1 MTTYEIVAVIVS
13 VFAFVVTLVNMVFY
27 IKLTTKYNALVQEQ
41 NNISFEQNK
50 ISQGQAETQMR
61 ELIMGARQEVS
72 NCSEKLVNYILID
85 NENDSQLRTVYQKM
99 FDAAQ
104 EDLRNAYKEA
114 CSRYLDEKVDKER
127 FKRMY
132 YSEIQNLVENKD
144 QIEYFDTVKSRYK
157 CILKVYKEWFD
168 LEK

>member
-1 MTTYEIVAVIVS
+1 
-13 VFAFVVTLVNMVFY
+13 
-27 IKLTTKYNALVQEQ
+27 
-41 NNISFEQNK
+41 
-50 ISQGQAETQMR
+50 MR

-72 NCSEKLVNYILID
+72 ICSEKLVNCILID
-85 NENDSQLRTVYQKM
+85 NEKDSQLQTVYQKM

-104 EDLRNAYKEA
+104 EDLRNAYEEA

-132 YSEIQNLVENKD
+132 YSEIQSLVENKD

>member
-1 MTTYEIVAVIVS
+1 MTMYEIVAVIVS
-13 VFAFVVTLVNMVFY
+13 IVALVVTLVNVVFY

-41 NNISFEQNK
+41 NKISIEQNK

-61 ELIMGARQEVS
+61 ELIMRARQEVS
-72 NCSEKLVNYILID
+72 VCSEKLVNCVLTD
-85 NENDSQLRTVYQKM
+85 NNSSQLQTVYQKM
-99 FDAAQ
+99 FDVAQ
-104 EDLRNAYKEA
+104 EDLRNAYEEA

>member
-1 MTTYEIVAVIVS
+1 MTMYEIVAVIVS
-13 VFAFVVTLVNMVFY
+13 IVALVVTLVNVVFY

-41 NNISFEQNK
+41 NKISIDQNK

-61 ELIMGARQEVS
+61 ELIMRARQEVS
-72 NCSEKLVNYILID
+72 VCSEKLVNCVLTD
-85 NENDSQLRTVYQKM
+85 NKNSSQLQTVYQKM

-104 EDLRNAYKEA
+104 EDLRNAYEEA
-114 CSRYLDEKVDKER
+114 CSRYLDVKVDKER

>member
-13 VFAFVVTLVNMVFY
+13 VFAFVSTSVNVVFY

-72 NCSEKLVNYILID
+72 ICSEKLVNCTLNN
-85 NENDSQLRTVYQKM
+85 NENASQLQIVYQKM

-104 EDLRNAYKEA
+104 EDLRNAYEEA

-132 YSEIQNLVENKD
+132 YAEIQNLVENKD

>member
-1 MTTYEIVAVIVS
+1 MTMYEIVAVIVS

-27 IKLTTKYNALVQEQ
+27 IKLTTKYNVLVQEQ
-41 NNISFEQNK
+41 NNISLEQNK

-72 NCSEKLVNYILID
+72 ICSEKLVNCALAD
-85 NENDSQLRTVYQKM
+85 NKHSSQLQTVYQKM
-99 FDAAQ
+99 FDTAQ
-104 EDLRNAYKEA
+104 EDLRNAYEEA

>member
-13 VFAFVVTLVNMVFY
+13 VFAFVVTLVNVVFY

-72 NCSEKLVNYILID
+72 ICSEKLVNCILID
-85 NENDSQLRTVYQKM
+85 NEKDSQLQTVYQKM

-104 EDLRNAYKEA
+104 EDLRNAYEEA
-114 CSRYLDEKVDKER
+114 CSRYLEEKVDKKR

-132 YSEIQNLVENKD
+132 YSEIQSLVENKD
-144 QIEYFDTVKSRYK
+144 QIEYFDSVKSRYK

>member
-1 MTTYEIVAVIVS
+1 MTMYEIVAVIVS
-13 VFAFVVTLVNMVFY
+13 IVALVVTLVNVVFY
-27 IKLTTKYNALVQEQ
+27 VKLTTKYNALVQEQ
-41 NNISFEQNK
+41 NKISIEQNK

-61 ELIMGARQEVS
+61 ELIMRARQEVS
-72 NCSEKLVNYILID
+72 VCSEKLVNCVLRD
-85 NENDSQLRTVYQKM
+85 NKNSSQLQTVYQKM

-104 EDLRNAYKEA
+104 EDLRNAYEEA

-132 YSEIQNLVENKD
+132 YSEIQNLVENKE
-144 QIEYFDTVKSRYK
+144 QIEHFDTVKSRYK

>member
-1 MTTYEIVAVIVS
+1 MTMYEVIAVIVS
-13 VFAFVVTLVNMVFY
+13 IFAFAVTSINVVFY
-27 IKLTTKYNALVQEQ
+27 IKLTTKYNKLVEEQ
-41 NNISFEQNK
+41 NNISNEQNK

-72 NCSEKLVNYILID
+72 TCSEKLANCVLHE
-85 NENDSQLRTVYQKM
+85 NENATELQTVYQKM
-99 FDAAQ
+99 FEAAQ
-104 EDLRNAYKEA
+104 EDLRNAYEEA
-114 CSRYLDEKVDKER
+114 CSRYLDGKVDTER

>member
-1 MTTYEIVAVIVS
+1 MTMYEVIAVIVS
-13 VFAFVVTLVNMVFY
+13 VFAFVVTLINVIFY
-27 IKLTTKYNALVQEQ
+27 IKLTTKYNVLVQEQ
-41 NNISFEQNK
+41 NKISLEQNK

-72 NCSEKLVNYILID
+72 ICSEKLVNCLLTD
-85 NENDSQLRTVYQKM
+85 TKDSSKLEEVYKKM

-104 EDLRNAYKEA
+104 EDLRNAYEEA
-114 CSRYLDEKVDKER
+114 CSRYLDGKVDKER

-144 QIEYFDTVKSRYK
+144 QIEFFDTVKSRYK
-157 CILKVYKEWFD
+157 CIVKVYKEWFD

>member
-104 EDLRNAYKEA
+104 EDLRNAYEEA

>member
-13 VFAFVVTLVNMVFY
+13 VFAFVVTLVNVVFY

-72 NCSEKLVNYILID
+72 ICSEKLVNCILID
-85 NENDSQLRTVYQKM
+85 NEKDSQLQTVYQKM

-104 EDLRNAYKEA
+104 EDLRNAYEEA

-132 YSEIQNLVENKD
+132 YSEIQSLVENKD

>member
-1 MTTYEIVAVIVS
+1 
-13 VFAFVVTLVNMVFY
+13 
-27 IKLTTKYNALVQEQ
+27 
-41 NNISFEQNK
+41 
-50 ISQGQAETQMR
+50 MR
-61 ELIMGARQEVS
+61 ARQEVS
-72 NCSEKLVNYILID
+72 VCSEKLVNCVLRD
-85 NENDSQLRTVYQKM
+85 NKNSSQLQTVYQKM

-104 EDLRNAYKEA
+104 EDLRNAYEEA

-132 YSEIQNLVENKD
+132 YSEIQNLVENKE
-144 QIEYFDTVKSRYK
+144 QIEHFDTVKSRYK